1 MTPQMTYLLAVDHAR
16 DIRRDVENRT
26 RAATPSTTSDQ
37 RSVSLQLPATG
48 GRPSLLRR
56 LRLA

>member
-1 MTPQMTYLLAVDHAR
+1 MNPQMTYLLAAHHAR
-16 DIRRDVENRT
+16 DLRRDAEKRT
-26 RAATPSTTSDQ
+26 RAATPSANRE
-37 RSVSLQLPATG
+37 RSRTSLQVRGTF

>member
-1 MTPQMTYLLAVDHAR
+1 MNPQMTYLLAVDHAR
-16 DIRRDVENRT
+16 DLRRDAEKRS
-26 RAATPSTTSDQ
+26 RAATASTTSDP
-37 RSVSLQLPATG
+37 RWTPRQLRGTT